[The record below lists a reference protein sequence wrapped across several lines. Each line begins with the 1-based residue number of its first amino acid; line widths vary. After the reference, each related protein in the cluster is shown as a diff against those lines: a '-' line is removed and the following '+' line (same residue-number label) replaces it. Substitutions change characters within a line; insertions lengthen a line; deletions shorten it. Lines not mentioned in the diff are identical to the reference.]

1 MIPEDVLTS
10 ITDAL
15 SRVLLVAGHPEK
27 EIPEYV
33 AILQTAVI
41 QLASTYLIMEMPN
54 TDRLKMLT
62 SLQHATDPKNGLT
75 IIFSYKH
82 EEERLYKAFE
92 DGIRDVIYQ
101 YFQKILPTLS
111 DIQRNQIR
119 QVMTNL
125 PHTHTTL

>member
-1 MIPEDVLTS
+1 MIPDAVLTS
-10 ITDAL
+10 INDAL
-15 SRVLLVAGHPEK
+15 RRVLLVAGHPEK

-33 AILQTAVI
+33 SILHTAVI

-54 TDRLKMLT
+54 ADRLSMLT
-62 SLQHATDPKNGLT
+62 SLQTATDPKHGLT

-82 EEERLYKAFE
+82 DEERLYKAFE

-101 YFQKILPTLS
+101 YFQKILPTLTE
-111 DIQRNQIR
+111 IQKHQIQ

-125 PHTHTTL
+125 PHTQSAL